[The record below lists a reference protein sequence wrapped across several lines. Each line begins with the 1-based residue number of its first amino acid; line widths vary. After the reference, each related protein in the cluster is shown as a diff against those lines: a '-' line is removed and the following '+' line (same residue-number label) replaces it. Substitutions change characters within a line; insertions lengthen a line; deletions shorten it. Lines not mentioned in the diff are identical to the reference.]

1 MRFDITPVDL
11 DAVATQVTLDIGGT
25 PVIYAHGPERA
36 TQISW
41 PGQAATSSVRLV
53 FDPPPS
59 TGTKVFQASGAW
71 ALFRLFEQG
80 TLKRSEWADRY
91 KLTFATGDRRASYEI
106 RAGSVINPFEPGLLA
121 DFSAQSSDQ
130 HRTGRYCGCSN
141 RLSRQDPARGDF
153 VKQTAACLH
162 RSLDGWMQRMVAASR
177 AVLGEAWLP
186 AWLEVAVW
194 RFALSPDV
202 CGPGAVIGLWMPSVD
217 RVGRYFPLTLA
228 AVAGDA
234 DPCGLLREGGGF
246 LAAAEHAGRE
256 ALENDLPPDALAA
269 RLAAAMRIPPTDAGA
284 DPLLCPA
291 DGALWWTEGAPLV
304 SAGVFATRGLP
315 DENTFVGMLVSC
327 FCGQP
332 AFFPEQPR

>member
-1 MRFDITPVDL
+1 VPKVLTSTARIGVL
-11 DAVATQVTLDIGGT
+11 RDAAIGF
-25 PVIYAHGPERA
+25 HGK
-36 TQISW
+36 I
-41 PGQAATSSVRLV
+41 
-53 FDPPPS
+53 
-59 TGTKVFQASGAW
+59 
-71 ALFRLFEQG
+71 
-80 TLKRSEWADRY
+80 
-91 KLTFATGDRRASYEI
+91 
-106 RAGSVINPFEPGLLA
+106 
-121 DFSAQSSDQ
+121 
-130 HRTGRYCGCSN
+130 
-141 RLSRQDPARGDF
+141 PARGDF
-153 VKQTAACLH
+153 VQAGLPRAFTDPW
-162 RSLDGWMQRMVAASR
+162 DGWMQRMVAASR

-228 AVAGDA
+228 AVVRDGDIFR
-234 DPCGLLREGGGF
+234 LLCEGGGF

-256 ALENDLPPDALAA
+256 ALESDLPPDALAA